1 MDLIITLKAVI
12 LGVLQGLTEFLPVS
26 SSGHLVL
33 AQHLFGI
40 TDPELLFDIIL
51 HLGTLT
57 AIFIVFRSDIKR
69 LALEILSL
77 PENLSSR
84 RQIKNAFRN
93 RPDFRLLV
101 LILAGSIPTAL
112 VGIIFKAPFKSF
124 FTSTLIV
131 GVALLFTGL
140 ILFLTKRIKND
151 SGNITQFGIFQALII
166 GLAQGL
172 AITPGISRSGV
183 TICCALF
190 LGLEKKLATRYSF
203 LLSIP
208 AIIGAFV
215 IESGKLNSSAFG
227 FLNLGFGFSA
237 ALLSGWLALVILIK
251 VIRSGHFYYFSYYC
265 WMMGFITLWYTFY
278 GFNS

>member
-1 MDLIITLKAVI
+1 VDLIITLKAVI